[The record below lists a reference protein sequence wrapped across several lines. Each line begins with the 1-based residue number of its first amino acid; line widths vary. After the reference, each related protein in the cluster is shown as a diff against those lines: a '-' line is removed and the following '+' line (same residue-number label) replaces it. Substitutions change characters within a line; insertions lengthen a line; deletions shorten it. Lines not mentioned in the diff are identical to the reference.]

1 MLSLIKRFIATVARF
16 LGKAKN
22 QRRVL
27 PRRSDPLVPLRG
39 SATSERRHAGDFSE
53 DIVKHYLDTRAY
65 EARGITRDQ
74 YVEICRAAWNAK
86 LYDPE
91 YERKVIIDFL
101 QPITL
106 AQLIGADQLSAN
118 FLDTPLLQAPVHGFE
133 DKRDIECMVVLTAR
147 VPSEMS
153 PDIVQARVSETFR
166 PVEVPLEQTA
176 PAADFYFVALF
187 DVLGFSALV
196 QRIGAQAILGTYQ
209 DLIARTIL
217 NTNYT
222 GLGRIEFA
230 PGQHTIGGFYAP
242 IDYAYFS
249 DTIILW
255 TPARLTHLSP
265 FLARCG
271 DLICE
276 ALKLGLPLRGSITAG
291 EAVMHKATQTYLGM
305 ALVEASDIEKNQRWV
320 GATLGVGFAVKDLKE
335 GLNETLVVPLFCEH
349 FKSTMELSIPY
360 LTLDWVRR
368 WRNGTDDLIHLLE
381 EMKASAPDAN
391 KAYYENTIAFVRYRE
406 LDDDQARAQ
415 YLRATTYRVR
425 ALGKV
430 NLNAIL
436 NRPVVLKVR
445 DEIPHCG
452 FLLIFPDEVVNSS
465 PELKSLTDE
474 GLLFVQRLDYQQFVD
489 QLPASGGAFNLG
501 NSGVVLT
508 VAKQHVEFL
517 DVFNLDPSATKSE
530 GPVDAFEII
539 E

>member
-1 MLSLIKRFIATVARF
+1 M
-16 LGKAKN
+16 
-22 QRRVL
+22 
-27 PRRSDPLVPLRG
+27 
-39 SATSERRHAGDFSE
+39 SERRHAGDFSE
-53 DIVKHYLDTRAY
+53 DLVKHYLDTRAY
-65 EARGITRDQ
+65 EARGLTREQ
-74 YVEICRAAWNAK
+74 YVEKCRRVWNAK

-106 AQLIGADQLSAN
+106 AQLIGADQLSAD

-133 DKRDIECMVVLTAR
+133 DKQGIECMVILTAR
-147 VPSEMS
+147 VPNEVS
-153 PDIVQARVSETFR
+153 PEIVPTRVSETFR
-166 PVEVPLEQTA
+166 PVDIPVEPTDPV
-176 PAADFYFVALF
+176 ADFYFVALF

-222 GLGRIEFA
+222 GLGRIELT

-242 IDYAYFS
+242 INYAYFS

-265 FLARCG
+265 FLSRCG

-276 ALKLGLPLRGSITAG
+276 ALKLGMPLRGSITAG

-305 ALVEASDIEKNQRWV
+305 ALVEASDIEKHQQWI

-349 FKSTMELSIPY
+349 FKTTMRLSIPY
-360 LTLDWVRR
+360 LTLDWVNR
-368 WRNGTDDLIHLLE
+368 WRSGTDDLIQLLE
-381 EMKASAPDAN
+381 ALKARAPNAN
-391 KAYYENTIAFVRYRE
+391 KAYYDNTIAFVRYRE
-406 LDDDQARAQ
+406 LDNDQARAQ

-425 ALGKV
+425 ALDKV
-430 NLNAIL
+430 NLDAIR
-436 NRPVVLKVR
+436 NRPVILKVR

-465 PELKSLTDE
+465 PELKNLSDE
-474 GLLFVQRLDYQQFVD
+474 SLLFVQRLDYESFLD

-501 NSGVVLT
+501 ESGVVLT
-508 VAKQHVEFL
+508 VAKQHVEYL
-517 DVFNLDPSATKSE
+517 DVFNLDPSAARSE
-530 GPVDAFEII
+530 AAVYLEII

>member
-1 MLSLIKRFIATVARF
+1 M
-16 LGKAKN
+16 G
-22 QRRVL
+22 
-27 PRRSDPLVPLRG
+27 
-39 SATSERRHAGDFSE
+39 ERRHAGDFSE
-53 DIVKHYLDTRAY
+53 DLVKHYLDTRAY
-65 EARGITRDQ
+65 EARGLTREQ
-74 YVEICRAAWNAK
+74 YVETCRAAWNAK

-91 YERKVIIDFL
+91 YERKVIIDFM
-101 QPITL
+101 QPLTL
-106 AQLIGADQLSAN
+106 AQLIGADQLSAD

-133 DKRDIECMVVLTAR
+133 GKQDIECMVVHTAR
-147 VPSEMS
+147 VPSEES
-153 PDIVQARVSETFR
+153 PDIAPTRVSETFR
-166 PVEVPLEQTA
+166 PFDVPLEPTT
-176 PAADFYFVALF
+176 PVADFYFVALF

-276 ALKLGLPLRGSITAG
+276 ALKLGIPLRGSITAG

-320 GATLGVGFAVKDLKE
+320 GATLGVGFVVKDLKE

-349 FKSTMELSIPY
+349 FKTTMKVSIPY
-360 LTLDWVRR
+360 LTLDWVNR
-368 WRNGTDDLIHLLE
+368 WRSGTDDLIHLLE
-381 EMKASAPDAN
+381 AMKERAPDAN
-391 KAYYENTIAFVRYRE
+391 KPYYDNTIAFVRYRE
-406 LDDDQARAQ
+406 LDDNRARAQ
-415 YLRATTYRVR
+415 YLHATTYRVR
-425 ALGKV
+425 DLDKV
-430 NLNAIL
+430 NLNAIRS
-436 NRPVVLKVR
+436 RPVVLKVR

-465 PELKSLTDE
+465 PEMKSLVGE
-474 GLLFVQRLDYQQFVD
+474 GLLFVQRLDYQRFLD

-501 NSGVVLT
+501 ESGVVLT
-508 VAKQHVEFL
+508 VAKQHVEYL
-517 DVFNLDPSATKSE
+517 DVFNLDPSASRSE
-530 GPVDAFEII
+530 DPVDVFEII